1 MPCEEVRLDQKEAF
15 FASPDNDAAG
25 LIARYRHVDY
35 GAVEQPGA
43 FWIFGDLDVR
53 LDRAPPGLGEHT
65 VEVLREVDID
75 ADTIDAL
82 LADGAAHQWTAGA

>member
-1 MPCEEVRLDQKEAF
+1 M
-15 FASPDNDAAG
+15 
-25 LIARYRHVDY
+25 IARYRHVDY

-65 VEVLREVDID
+65 VEVLREVGID
-75 ADTIDAL
+75 PDTIEAL
-82 LADGAAHQWTAGA
+82 LADGAAHQWEAGA